1 MREYGFTPAERD
13 TYFDQKRVYSSFGR
27 DTVNDFIIL
36 HVYSPDS
43 TSADNANLLG
53 TKILSLGEVEL
64 ENGGNFI
71 DVNVGQH
78 LRDMGLVEGEYKVVY
93 KFLRRLAGR
102 ERTIFVD
109 GNGQVWTGEY
119 QVKIINGVRRYYT
132 GTPGD
137 KTSGV
142 DKVELIELFPRDKHI
157 TIFLSASPWN
167 PIPDLS
173 WLYQL
178 PSAFKFSAFWPNIF
192 GNSYFS

>member
-1 MREYGFTPAERD
+1 MREYGFTQAERN
-13 TYFDQKRVYSSFGR
+13 TYFDQQKVYSSFGR
-27 DTVNDFIIL
+27 DTLNDFIVL

-102 ERTIFVD
+102 ERTILVD
-109 GNGQVWTGEY
+109 GNGQVWTGDY
-119 QVKIINGVRRYYT
+119 KVKILHLRNGVRVSEENT
-132 GTPGD
+132 QIFIKKSV
-137 KTSGV
+137 KTLVKSHQ
-142 DKVELIELFPRDKHI
+142 DMETLLIWLSKVF
-157 TIFLSASPWN
+157 F
-167 PIPDLS
+167 
-173 WLYQL
+173 
-178 PSAFKFSAFWPNIF
+178 F
-192 GNSYFS
+192 